1 VVYQDSQPFKA
12 AKSVAPRKSSATL
25 TNVFVCHRHHISY
38 EMMDEGL
45 IIDKIEVDGQ
55 RVYGLNHDP
64 AFALLGKLR

>member
-1 VVYQDSQPFKA
+1 
-12 AKSVAPRKSSATL
+12 
-25 TNVFVCHRHHISY
+25 VFVCHRHHISY

-64 AFALLGKLR
+64 AFVLLGKPR